1 MNINKTIIGAL
12 VGSVIFVSTAFAE
25 ITVVNPQKPGGGTTV
40 WTEIIMKELEK
51 HLGERIVIR
60 NSPGARDIPGINKF
74 HNELRFNENTIVVT
88 HGGNGVSFLQEDV
101 DYNYAE
107 YDSIGLMNLNIIMGK
122 VKGADMDKP
131 KFAGTSGAVPEAFAI
146 AMMICGPDRTLDE

>member
-60 NSPGARDIPGINKF
+60 NIPGARDIP
-74 HNELRFNENTIVVT
+74 RYQQ
-88 HGGNGVSFLQEDV
+88 VS
-101 DYNYAE
+101 
-107 YDSIGLMNLNIIMGK
+107 
-122 VKGADMDKP
+122 
-131 KFAGTSGAVPEAFAI
+131 
-146 AMMICGPDRTLDE
+146 